1 MKTIM
6 IVDDEAGII
15 QELKK
20 TINDDQVNIITVEN
34 NKKALEIMEKEDDY
48 GLLLIDTKLPDSNT
62 PAFFSMKP
70 GSRMNIDTTK
80 EEDFLQKPFTKDQ
93 LISFIKQKI

>member
-6 IVDDEAGII
+6 IVDDETGII

-20 TINDDQVNIITVEN
+20 SLKDNQVDIITVEN
-34 NKKALEIMEKEDDY
+34 NKKALEIMEKEEDY
-48 GLLLIDTKLPDSNT
+48 GLILIDTKLPDSNT
-62 PAFFSMKP
+62 PALFSMKP
-70 GSRMNIDTTK
+70 GSRMSIDTTK

-93 LISFIKQKI
+93 LISFIKKKI